1 MTMRTAVKLGVAWA
15 LAVGLIALPS
25 AVHAQSLDPADILHP
40 KADSWPTYSGDY
52 SSDRYSKLSDINT
65 TNVKGL
71 SLAWAQRLTGGSTP
85 PQAAPFGPPA
95 PSVKTTVGGV
105 GTLEAPM
112 GQLKGAMIMVDGVM
126 YVTTPDNVWALDAR
140 DGHELWHYLWKTR
153 GGTHI
158 GNRGVGMWKDRVFF
172 ETPDDYLVAVEA
184 KTGKELWHKEIASFD
199 LQYFSTVAPI
209 IIGNHV
215 IVGTGD
221 DLDEPGLLQ
230 SFDPMTGEL
239 QWKYYPVPMKEGDP
253 GLDTWKNLDA
263 ASHGGGN
270 IWVPGAYDPE
280 THLYIFG
287 TGNPTAAYTS
297 MNRGPGAN
305 LYTCSLV
312 ALDVETGKMKWYY
325 QTSPHDTHD
334 FDSAQTPTLVNGT
347 WNGKPRKLVLT
358 AARNGYFFVIDRLTG
373 EHLLTSKLVD
383 SPNWAEEKLDKD
395 GHPVRIPAKDYDLG
409 GALVSPANGGIVNW
423 PPPAYSPQT
432 GLFYAHAQESYA
444 MYYLATTD
452 PRGAMGLGGKDEL
465 SVGSLGSYLVAMDY
479 HTGKP
484 AWKIRYPGV
493 TGGGGMNG
501 LLTTAGHLVFANDAR
516 GNLIAHDA
524 ATGKPLWHAHINPTN
539 APESYMLDSQ
549 QYVVVGAGDTVYA
562 FTLQK

>member
-1 MTMRTAVKLGVAWA
+1 MTMRKAAKIGFALGLAAA
-15 LAVGLIALPS
+15 LATPAAS
-25 AVHAQSLDPADILHP
+25 RAQSLDPADILHP

-52 SSDRYSKLSDINT
+52 TSDRYSKLTDINT

-71 SLAWAQRLTGGSTP
+71 SLAWAQKLTGGSGAP
-85 PQAAPFGPPA
+85 AGGGGFGPAAPV
-95 PSVKTTVGGV
+95 VKTIVGGV

-112 GQLKGAMIMVDGVM
+112 GGLKGTMLQVDGVLF
-126 YVTTPDNVWALDAR
+126 VTTPDNVWAMDAR

-158 GNRGVGMWKDRVFF
+158 GNRGVGIWKDRLFF
-172 ETPDDYLVAVEA
+172 ETPDNFLVALET
-184 KTGKELWHKEIASFD
+184 KTGKEIWHKEIASFD
-199 LQYFSTVAPI
+199 LQYFSTMSPI
-209 IIGNHV
+209 VIGNHLL
-215 IVGTGD
+215 VGTGN

-230 SFDPMTGEL
+230 SFDPMTGEV

-270 IWVPGAYDPE
+270 MWVPGAYDPE
-280 THLYIFG
+280 TKLYIIG

-312 ALDVETGKMKWYY
+312 ALDIETGKMKWYY

-334 FDSAQTPTLVNGT
+334 FDSTQTPTLVDGT

-383 SPNWAEEKLDKD
+383 SPNWAEEKTDKD
-395 GHPVRIPAKDYDLG
+395 GHPVRVPAKDYDLG

-465 SVGSLGSYLVAMDY
+465 GLGSLGSYLVAMDY

-493 TGGGGMNG
+493 TAGSGLNG
-501 LLTTAGHLVFANDAR
+501 LLTTAGHLLFANDAR
-516 GNLIAHDA
+516 GNLVAHDA
-524 ATGKPLWHAHINPTN
+524 ATGKPLWHTHINPSN
-539 APESYMLDSQ
+539 APETYMLDGQ
-549 QYVVVGAGDTVYA
+549 QYVIVGAGDTMYA
-562 FTLQK
+562 FTMQK